1 MASFSVVG
9 SAIRRLWKYG
19 IRPYLFCFVSD
30 AISRHSITTIYSV
43 VFQCGLNVFM
53 IRPVG
58 FQISSLSASGPQLW
72 IGHQCGGGFVNVVQW
87 SLQHKRMFIL
97 LLQLEPM
104 LQPNVH
110 TIGLHMRGFLKVM
123 VCVRSRSL

>member
-9 SAIRRLWKYG
+9 GAIRRLWKYG

-30 AISRHSITTIYSV
+30 AISSHSITIIYSV
-43 VFQCGLNVFM
+43 VFQCGLNVFT
-53 IRPVG
+53 IRPVS
-58 FQISSLSASGPQLW
+58 FQISSLSVSGPQLW
-72 IGHQCGGGFVNVVQW
+72 IGHQCRGGFVNIVQW
-87 SLQHKRMFIL
+87 SLQHERMFIL

-110 TIGLHMRGFLKVM
+110 TIGLHMQELWSVSGCDHFER
-123 VCVRSRSL
+123 